1 VILDTLDRW
10 DWWGGLH
17 PRLREGLEFLR
28 ATDLSRLAIG
38 RHSVDGE
45 KLLAIVDK
53 YRTRPASQCRLEA
66 HQRYHDIQ
74 HIIAG
79 RERIGYAPLRRVRL
93 AEAYDAAGDVGFYE
107 GEYDMLTLDAGMFAI
122 FAPHDAHAPQMMID
136 RPEPV
141 RKIVVKVQIE
151 RGR

>member
-1 VILDTLDRW
+1 VILDTLDRC
-10 DWWGGLH
+10 DWWRGLH
-17 PRLREGLEFLR
+17 PRLLEGLEFLR
-28 ATDLSRLAIG
+28 ITDLSRLAIG
-38 RHSVDGE
+38 RHPLDGE
-45 KLLAIVDK
+45 KLFAIVDE

-79 RERIGYAPLRRVRL
+79 RERIGYAPLGRVRL
-93 AEAYDAAGDVGFYE
+93 AEGYDAARDVAFYD

-122 FAPHDAHAPQMMID
+122 FAPHDAHAPQMMME

-151 RGR
+151 HGR